1 MLMTRSIAAA
11 VMMSV
16 LLGCNAMAQ
25 DANQNPQKTKAV
37 ADPAGARDIGLTIYS
52 SADPA
57 GFDPQQFIAQQRQG
71 YNPQAAS
78 QVPGFGVVRD
88 VRTLKLTEN
97 LNSVSFT
104 DVAEF
109 IDPTTVSLVDLSV
122 PAAAQESAGIKVI
135 QQKFAFDLVSPQK
148 LLDSYIDREI
158 TVNQNLGDGKTEAIT
173 GTLLSSNQGRIVL
186 QTAKGIRMLAWGN
199 DVQLGEMPGGLIT
212 KPTLQWDVFAPR
224 AGDRKVR
231 TAYQTSGITWRAD
244 YNLIINEN
252 DTRADL
258 GAWVTVL
265 NLSGASYPGAEL
277 KLIAGDVQ
285 RITPQNNYAPRMSKS
300 MRSEMVMADA
310 GGFEEKSFFE
320 YHMYTLPRRVD
331 IDQNAT
337 QQLVL
342 FPTVRD
348 IKVEKVL
355 VYYGQPSAQYWRFSE
370 PAVDRNLG
378 SGANKKLDIYV
389 MFDNKENNSLGIPMP
404 KGKVR
409 AYKMDA
415 PANPAQGTG
424 SLEFIGEDLID
435 HTAKN
440 QKVLIKLGQSFD
452 VTGDRVQTDFT
463 IDTRAHIIT
472 ETIKIT
478 LKNAKDAPQK
488 VLIKENLYRWTN
500 WEIIRKSDDFEKI
513 DSRTIHLPVTVPAG
527 GEKEVTY
534 TVRYSW

>member
-1 MLMTRSIAAA
+1 MLMTRTIAAA
-11 VMMSV
+11 AMASV
-16 LLGCNAMAQ
+16 LLGCSAFAQ
-25 DANQNPQKTKAV
+25 NNQQNNKPSANTS
-37 ADPAGARDIGLTIYS
+37 DTSGRDIGLTIYS

-57 GFDPQQFIAQQRQG
+57 GFDPQRFIAQQRQG
-71 YNPQAAS
+71 YNPQAAW

-88 VRTLKLTEN
+88 VRMLKLNEN
-97 LNSVSFT
+97 FNTVSFT

-122 PAAAQESAGIKVI
+122 PAAAQASAGIKVI
-135 QQKFAFDLVSPQK
+135 QQKFAFDLVSPEK
-148 LLDSYIDREI
+148 LFDRYIDQTI
-158 TVNQNLGDGKTEAIT
+158 TVNQNLGDGKIEPIT

-186 QTAKGIRMLAWGN
+186 QTDKGIRMLAWGN

-212 KPTLQWDVFAPR
+212 KPTLQWDVLAPR
-224 AGDRKVR
+224 AGERKVR
-231 TAYQTSGITWRAD
+231 TAYQTAGLTWRAD
-244 YNLIINEN
+244 YNLILNED
-252 DTRADL
+252 DTTADL

-265 NLSGASYPGAEL
+265 NLSGASYPNAQL

-285 RITPQNNYAPRMSKS
+285 RITPQNGGGGRGGMYMAKQSLGA
-300 MRSEMVMADA
+300 ADA
-310 GGFEEKSFFE
+310 SGFEEKSFFE

-355 VYYGQPSAQYWRFSE
+355 VYYGLPSAQYWHFAE
-370 PAVDRNLG
+370 PRTDRNLG
-378 SGANKKLDIYV
+378 SQANKKLDIYV
-389 MFDNKENNSLGIPMP
+389 LFDNKENNNLGIPMP

-440 QKVLIKLGQSFD
+440 QKILVKLGQSFD

-463 IDTRAHIIT
+463 IDTRGHVIT

-500 WEIIRKSDDFEKI
+500 WEIVRKSDDFEKI
-513 DSRTIHLPVTVPAG
+513 DSRTIHMPVTVPAG

-534 TVRYSW
+534 TVRYTW